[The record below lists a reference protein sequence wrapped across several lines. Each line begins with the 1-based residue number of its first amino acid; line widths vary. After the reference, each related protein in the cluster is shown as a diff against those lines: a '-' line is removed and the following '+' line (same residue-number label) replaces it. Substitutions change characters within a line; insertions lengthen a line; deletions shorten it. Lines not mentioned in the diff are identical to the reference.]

1 MQGTSYI
8 PQPGKKKKK
17 KPVLSLIIGI
27 YITLMV
33 YSFLF
38 VPVKAS
44 IGDKYPETAYGY
56 YPIWKLNQ
64 STQSLQ
70 ASPRDAPITLK
81 LNITAWVLQLMFI
94 TLVFISLLLRTL
106 KHFKEQKIIN
116 DKL

>member
-1 MQGTSYI
+1 M
-8 PQPGKKKKK
+8 PQPEKKQKKKL
-17 KPVLSLIIGI
+17 VLSLIIGI
-27 YITLMV
+27 YISIMV

-44 IGDKYPETAYGY
+44 IGDQYPETVYGY

-64 STQSLQ
+64 STQSFRDSL
-70 ASPRDAPITLK
+70 PDAPITLK

-106 KHFKEQKIIN
+106 KHFKEH
-116 DKL
+116 